1 MQEQKII
8 DHLFRHQYGKMVSIL
23 TRIFGLN
30 HLEMIEDAVQDTF
43 INAMVKWRTQ
53 IPENPEAWLTQ
64 AAKNRIVDLIR
75 KINAENKRAEKFD
88 NGPSAIAIDNLFLDE
103 QIEDSQLRMIFTACH
118 PSLHPKDQIAFALKT
133 IAGFSVNEIA
143 SSLLLKKETIKKRL
157 SRARK
162 AIKDNDIRFKIP
174 EQSELIQR
182 LERVHEVLYLI
193 FNEGFHSNHQKM
205 LIRKDLCN
213 EALRLTKLV
222 LKKEELRNG
231 AGYALFALMCFHSAR
246 IDSKLSSSLESIDLK
261 NQDRSKW
268 HFPLMQLGNAAM
280 NKAVEYPD
288 ESIYHLEAAIA
299 AEHLKARSFEATDWN
314 KILHYYELL
323 HGMQGDNMTALN
335 IAMIFI
341 QLGENENARATLDDI
356 NPLELE
362 QRAYLY
368 YGVEAEYF
376 KNIGKN
382 EKAIMALDEALSK
395 VSNVSER
402 DYLLKKRE
410 EINSFL

>member
-1 MQEQKII
+1 MKEQKII

-23 TRIFGLN
+23 TRIFGLS

-43 INAMVKWRTQ
+43 ITAMMKWRNKM
-53 IPENPEAWLTQ
+53 PDNPEAWLTQ
-64 AAKNRIVDLIR
+64 AAKNRVVDLIR
-75 KINAENKRAEKFD
+75 KINAENKRVEKFD
-88 NGPSAIAIDNLFLDE
+88 NGPAVIALDHLFLDE

-118 PSLHPKDQIAFALKT
+118 PRLDPKDQIAFALKT

-143 SSLLLKKETIKKRL
+143 SSLLLKKDTIKKRL

-162 AIKDNDIRFKIP
+162 VIKDNDISFKIP
-174 EQSELIQR
+174 EKSELIQR
-182 LERVHEVLYLI
+182 LERVHEILYLI
-193 FNEGFHSNHQKM
+193 FNEGFHSNHQKI

-246 IDSKLSSSLESIDLK
+246 IDSKISDTFESIDLK
-261 NQDRSKW
+261 NQDRTKW
-268 HFPLMQLGNAAM
+268 HFPLMELGNAVM

-314 KILHYYELL
+314 KILHFYELL
-323 HGMQGDNMTALN
+323 HEMHEDNLTALN

-341 QLGENENARATLDDI
+341 QINENENARKILDDI
-356 NPLELE
+356 NPLKLE

-368 YGVEAEYF
+368 YGVEAEYY
-376 KNIGKN
+376 KNIGENK
-382 EKAIMALDEALSK
+382 KAIMALDQALMK

-402 DYLLKKRE
+402 DYLLKKRQ
-410 EINSFL
+410 EINNQI